1 MIKVNEQVITP
12 RFFPDGT
19 FNLTDLG
26 KMFSDMEM
34 GYRYTSAN
42 FFRVEWRWENPGE
55 YMLLYFI
62 TNHLRERCGSCLMH
76 LYVPY
81 IPDAR
86 MDRVKH
92 PYMELFTLKYFAKFL
107 NDMHYDAV
115 HVFDPHSNVSTA
127 LIDRII
133 VHEPSEMV
141 EQIVKDNGIE
151 ILCFPDEGAMK
162 RYDKINFRTPI
173 YGEKKRDWTTGRID
187 GVIIHNPYNV
197 SLEDKHILIVDDIC
211 SKGGTFYHAGKELE
225 KFNPAQI
232 DLFVSHCEQSIFD
245 GQLLKPGSPVLNIY
259 TTDSLKRKDSPR
271 IHTMKVFNWEGK

>member
-26 KMFSDMEM
+26 KMFSDMES
-34 GYRYTSAN
+34 GARWTSAN
-42 FFRVEWRWENPGE
+42 FFRVEWRWENSGE

-92 PYMELFTLKYFAKFL
+92 PYVELFTLKYFAKFI
-107 NDMHYDAV
+107 NDLRYDAV
-115 HVFDPHSNVSTA
+115 HVFDPHSNVSSA
-127 LIDRII
+127 LIDHIVIHQPTGFVRQVVNENDIDII
-133 VHEPSEMV
+133 
-141 EQIVKDNGIE
+141 
-151 ILCFPDEGAMK
+151 CFPDEGAMK
-162 RYDKINFRTPI
+162 RYDNINFRTPI
-173 YGEKKRDWTTGRID
+173 YGEKKRDWATGRIN
-187 GVIIHNPYNV
+187 GVIIHNPYNI
-197 SLEDKHILIVDDIC
+197 SLEDRHVLIVDDIC
-211 SKGGTFYHAGKELE
+211 SKGGTFYYAGKALQELG
-225 KFNPAQI
+225 PAQI

-245 GQLLKPGSPVLNIY
+245 GNLLKSGSPILNIY
-259 TTDSLKRKDSPR
+259 TTDSLKREYSPR
-271 IHTMKVFNWEGK
+271 IHTMKVFD